1 MRPNFRA
8 LASAAALAAGALT
21 LALAPNGAMAAPAP
35 SGAAALPDI
44 PAPWRTA
51 PDVGALLKQDRV
63 LGPADAPVSVVVWS
77 DPECPYCKQFAGVP
91 DAAIARA
98 KGKANLAL
106 RMLPLPFHG
115 AAAVIAGMAALCVA
129 DQGGT
134 QAYYKFVN
142 AYFAQTGGNGR
153 GLPGEAQRG
162 RAAVVDV
169 ATAAGAADGKA
180 VEACTR
186 SKDTLDRL
194 VAEGDAAERATVQG
208 TPAVAVRNNVTGE
221 TILVDGAIDGD
232 TLDAAI
238 ALMAAR
244 SNRQAPPPP
253 GYSR

>member
-1 MRPNFRA
+1 MRPIARLLARLCLILGF
-8 LASAAALAAGALT
+8 LTASAAQAAPTPVDAKGPLVLAAASLQESLTAAADRWARLGHPRPVLSFAASSALARQIVAR
-21 LALAPNGAMAAPAP
+21 APADLFV
-35 SGAAALPDI
+35 S
-44 PAPWRTA
+44 
-51 PDVGALLKQDRV
+51 
-63 LGPADAPVSVVVWS
+63 ADEEWM
-77 DPECPYCKQFAGVP
+77 
-91 DAAIARA
+91 DAVARA
-98 KGKANLAL
+98 
-106 RMLPLPFHG
+106 
-115 AAAVIAGMAALCVA
+115 GMVALCVA

-169 ATAAGAADGKA
+169 ATAAGATDGKA

-238 ALMAAR
+238 ALMATR